1 MARVIR
7 LDKIAYPEPYSVKHV
22 DGDGNDV
29 ALENGVFTCMTSERV
44 DYDVQLASTART
56 DGLTVLHATPVRP
69 VAAGAGFV
77 RESDFVAEAGTVSRV
92 YQLSVGDEFTIT
104 LDTDEAGAITDG
116 LGQFKGNVEDA
127 QTITVGL
134 NTITLNYLGTDII
147 DYQVGHTYRVV
158 AIEPAA

>member
-29 ALENGVFTCMTSERV
+29 ALENGVFTCMTNERA
-44 DYDVQLASTART
+44 DYDVQLASTERT
-56 DGLTVLHATPVRP
+56 DGLTVLHATPVKP
-69 VAAGAGFV
+69 TASSGFV
-77 RESDFVAEAGTVSRV
+77 RESDFVAEAGMVSRV

-104 LDTDEAGAITDG
+104 LDTDEAGAITDE
-116 LGQFKGNVEDA
+116 LGQFKGNVEDV

-134 NTITLNYLGTDII
+134 NTITLHYLGTDII

>member
-29 ALENGVFTCMTSERV
+29 ALENGVFTCMTNERV
-44 DYDVQLASTART
+44 DYDVQLASTERT

-69 VAAGAGFV
+69 AAGAGFV

-104 LDTDEAGAITDG
+104 LDTDEAGAVTDE
-116 LGQFKGNVEDA
+116 LGQFAGNVEDA

-134 NTITLNYLGTDII
+134 NTITLHYLGTDII

-158 AIEPAA
+158 AIKPLA

>member
-29 ALENGVFTCMTSERV
+29 ALENGVFTCMTNERV
-44 DYDVQLASTART
+44 DYDVQLASTERT

-69 VAAGAGFV
+69 VAVGAGFV

-92 YQLSVGDEFTIT
+92 YQLSVGDEFTVT
-104 LDTDEAGAITDG
+104 LDTDKAGAITDE
-116 LGQFKGNVEDA
+116 LGQFTGNVEDE

>member
-29 ALENGVFTCMTSERV
+29 ALENGVFTCMTGERV
-44 DYDVQLASTART
+44 DYDVQLASTARK
-56 DGLTVLHATPVRP
+56 DGVTVLHATPVRP
-69 VAAGAGFV
+69 VATGAGFV
-77 RESDFVAEAGTVSRV
+77 RESEFVAEAGTVSRV

-104 LDTDEAGAITDG
+104 LDTDEAGAVTDE

>member
-7 LDKIAYPEPYSVKHV
+7 LDKMAYPEPYSVKHV

-29 ALENGVFTCMTSERV
+29 ALENGVFTCLTSERV
-44 DYDVQLASTART
+44 DYDVQLASTEKT
-56 DGLTVLHATPVRP
+56 DGLTVLHATPVIP

-77 RESDFVAEAGTVSRV
+77 REAEVVAEAGTVSRV

-104 LDTDEAGAITDG
+104 LDTDEGGVITDK
-116 LGQFKGNVEDA
+116 LGQFTGNVEDA
-127 QTITVGL
+127 QTIKAGL
-134 NTITLNYLGTDII
+134 NTITLHYLGTDII

-158 AIEPAA
+158 AIEPVA